1 MVKKGDTLIEVTL
14 AVGIFS
20 MVAIAIVAVMSGGIL
35 VGPEIQLTQMMSP
48 DIRISQT
55 IGSTSPVTSRH
66 RVTRYSNIHYSQQ

>member
-1 MVKKGDTLIEVTL
+1 MSSPGRPDVSSS
-14 AVGIFS
+14 S
-20 MVAIAIVAVMSGGIL
+20 MSDGCRGPVMSGGIL

-55 IGSTSPVTSRH
+55 IGSTSPVTSRN